1 MPKKENHKIA
11 QFKRQMAE
19 LNITYSSIARG
30 LGIPRNTVSKTIRDW
45 VGGNRKAYSYPRGK
59 ALEIEEFLKS
69 HGLSMVDWN
78 QKNVTKEKNS

>member
-1 MPKKENHKIA
+1 MPEKENDKIA

-19 LNITYSSIARG
+19 LNITYSSIAKE
-30 LGIPRNTVSKTIRDW
+30 LGCTRNAVGKTIRDW